1 MRIMIFIGAIKIM
14 FSPKKASYLLS
25 LFIFSASSIPSQAE
39 EITIRDLIHAQG
51 CKGCHIIEGT
61 GGTFGPSLDKVGQR
75 LPFEQIRQKL
85 IDPKKGTS
93 SSLMPDSRHLTE
105 QELDLLTDFLAAL
118 R

>member
-1 MRIMIFIGAIKIM
+1 MFI
-14 FSPKKASYLLS
+14 PKKTSYLLT
-25 LFIFSASSIPSQAE
+25 LFIFLAFSIPSQAE

-75 LPFEQIRQKL
+75 LPLEQIRQKL
-85 IDPKKGTS
+85 IDPKTGNS

-105 QELDLLTDFLAAL
+105 QELDRLTLFLSAL

>member
-1 MRIMIFIGAIKIM
+1 M
-14 FSPKKASYLLS
+14 FTPKKASYLLA
-25 LFIFSASSIPSQAE
+25 LFIFSTFSIPGLAE

-61 GGTFGPSLDKVGQR
+61 GGTLGPSLDKVGQR
-75 LPFEQIRQKL
+75 LSIEQIRQKL
-85 IDPKKGTS
+85 IDPKTGNS

-105 QELDLLTDFLAAL
+105 QEMDRLTDFLSTL